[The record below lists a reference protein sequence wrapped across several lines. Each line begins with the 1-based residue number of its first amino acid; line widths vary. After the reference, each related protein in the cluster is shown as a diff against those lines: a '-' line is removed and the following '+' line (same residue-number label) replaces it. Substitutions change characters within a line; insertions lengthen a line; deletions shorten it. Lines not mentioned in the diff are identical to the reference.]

1 MRHSIKT
8 LALIFAI
15 ATMQGC
21 ATKFPTNFR
30 DTERSAIAT
39 DLGVDA
45 SKLTFIS
52 RCDYGVV
59 KQGATLTTDS
69 KKGICATSQETLTIR
84 PVDMTTGLSRPGIKL
99 AFKQMESVSR
109 YALSSTE
116 QVQIRI
122 GEDLYAIFARP
133 DDGYGGNIEGDK
145 RLFTVLQSSG
155 VNVVESKARVL
166 LIVPGSG
173 GGSTYVPIIIP
184 ARGK

>member
-45 SKLTFIS
+45 SKLTFVS

-59 KQGATLTTDS
+59 KQGTILTTES
-69 KKGICATSQETLTIR
+69 KMGICATSQDTLTIR
-84 PVDMTTGLSRPGIKL
+84 PVDMTTGLSRPGTKL
-99 AFKQMESVSR
+99 AFKQLESVSR
-109 YALSSTE
+109 YASSSAE

-122 GEDLYAIFARP
+122 GDDLYAILTRR
-133 DDGYGGNIEGDK
+133 DDGYGGNLESDK
-145 RLFTVLQSSG
+145 QLFAALQASG
-155 VNVVESKARVL
+155 VKVVESKALVL
-166 LIVPGSG
+166 LATRGSG